1 MKGQIAAFVLLG
13 ATAVHPAVTWMVAV
27 AFIALLF
34 FYVRLRRS
42 DPISKLAEER
52 SKRKDLEDRI
62 YHLEFTLAQNV
73 NEGIRKRGDSDD
85 LLAKFTEMQTQFSKL
100 SVEFEKQ
107 SVKVD
112 ELTAALD
119 LERKYRSMDYDRWKN
134 TKA

>member
-42 DPISKLAEER
+42 DPISKLAEEK

-62 YHLEFTLAQNV
+62 YHLEFNLAQNV

-85 LLAKFTEMQTQFSKL
+85 LLAKFTELQTQFSKL

-119 LERKYRSMDYDRWKN
+119 LERKYRSMDYERWKN
-134 TKA
+134 TKD

>member
-13 ATAVHPAVTWMVAV
+13 ATAVHPAVTWMVGV

-34 FYVRLRRS
+34 FYARLRMS
-42 DPISKLAEER
+42 NPISKLAEEK
-52 SKRKDLEDRI
+52 SKRKDLEERI
-62 YHLEFTLAQNV
+62 RHLEFNLAENI
-73 NEGIRKRGDSDD
+73 NDGIRRRAKSDD
-85 LLAKFTEMQTQFSKL
+85 LLAKFAELQTQFSKL